1 MLLKVSPLQDCS
13 GPAEQAGSHVT
24 TQKPLGLSAQLTL
37 AIAFTSGQVP
47 DDYQADVNI
56 RPTITC
62 NQEQKIPCTFKGGIC
77 IV

>member
-13 GPAEQAGSHVT
+13 SSAEQAGSQVT

-47 DDYQADVNI
+47 DYYQADVNI

-62 NQEQKIPCTFKGGIC
+62 NKEQNIPCTSKM
-77 IV
+77 V